1 VTIAPATGI
10 QTVSSLEEG
19 LTGLA
24 ICPLIVPVI
33 VVGITPQL
41 ERLKIRKIGKSI
53 KIIIL

>member
-1 VTIAPATGI
+1 VTIAPTTEI
-10 QTVSSLEEG
+10 QPVRSLEED
-19 LTGLA
+19 LTGLT

-33 VVGITPQL
+33 VVGIMPQL